1 VEGIA
6 DIDGF
11 ELDRFVRSS
20 GRVDLS
26 AVEWDR
32 VREAPLTRDE
42 VRLLRYMMDIESHT
56 VIFLRD
62 LLATHAAFDPTITA
76 FLSCWNYEE
85 YWHGEAFSRLLG
97 EAGIPVAPDREA
109 VRHDSPYPTR
119 TRRIHA
125 IRRSLGARGYLSH
138 IGTLVGSA
146 LTDRDFVAIHM
157 TWGMVNELTT
167 ANAYRWMIDR
177 TGNAPLEQVLRAI
190 MKQER
195 RHFAFYRSQARR
207 RLRAS
212 ARARRL
218 VRWSLDHLWAPV
230 GTGVRPQAET
240 DFVVTHLF
248 NDPEG
253 LVLVRELDETIAALP
268 GLEGTRYLEGALR
281 EAAARTDVPFTEAP
295 PAAQATG
302 RTRVPSGVSITS
314 SPSAASSSRNRSLVS

>member
-1 VEGIA
+1 MEGPT
-6 DIDGF
+6 DTTDF
-11 ELDRFVRSS
+11 DLDRFVRTS

-26 AVEWDR
+26 EVAWER
-32 VREAPLTRDE
+32 ARETPLTPDE

-62 LLATHAAFDPTITA
+62 LMATQAAFDPTITA

-97 EAGIPVAPDREA
+97 EAGIPIAPDREE

-119 TRRIHA
+119 TGRIHR
-125 IRRSLGARGYLSH
+125 IRRSLGARGYVSH
-138 IGTLVGSA
+138 LGTLVGSA

-167 ANAYRWMIDR
+167 ASAYRWMFDR
-177 TGNAPLEQVLRAI
+177 TGNVPLVQVLRAI
-190 MKQER
+190 TKQER
-195 RHFAFYRSQARR
+195 RHFAFYRSQAKR
-207 RLRAS
+207 RLAAS
-212 ARARRL
+212 PRARRI

-230 GTGVRPQAET
+230 GTGVRPQPET

-248 NDPEG
+248 NNPDG
-253 LVLVRELDETIAALP
+253 LVLVKELDDTIAALP

-281 EAAARTDVPFTEAP
+281 EAAARRGEPFGLGP
-295 PAAQATG
+295 
-302 RTRVPSGVSITS
+302 
-314 SPSAASSSRNRSLVS
+314 